1 MYLGVGE
8 LHEDKFSEMKVEAT
22 YQELTG
28 NAFNTQIYTGIP
40 LSPDPICPFTLN
52 LYPSTLMEEELR
64 SDRPLIFSLVTIGL
78 FVAAALALYA
88 YDYQVEQRKRNLM
101 KTAQKTDAIVSNMLP
116 ANVRDIL
123 YQKAADEESLSND
136 GDDEHGVHSMFKG
149 LAIADLYPSATII
162 FADISRFTA
171 WSSTRE
177 PTQVFQLLEVCI
189 SYEALVTYVGRY
201 LC

>member
-1 MYLGVGE
+1 M
-8 LHEDKFSEMKVEAT
+8 
-22 YQELTG
+22 
-28 NAFNTQIYTGIP
+28 
-40 LSPDPICPFTLN
+40 
-52 LYPSTLMEEELR
+52 
-64 SDRPLIFSLVTIGL
+64 TIGL

-101 KTAQKTDAIVSNMLP
+101 KTAQKTDAIISNMLP

-136 GDDEHGVHSMFKG
+136 GDDEHGIHSMFKG